1 MLGYFSTRP
10 VIEWRTPRFGD
21 AGKGVLDGVLPLAQQ
36 VELQQRAEAMAI
48 YRYNEGR
55 GEGGVRLDPVLR
67 AHLGLEQCDR

>member
-1 MLGYFSTRP
+1 M
-10 VIEWRTPRFGD
+10 IEWKTPRFGD

-55 GEGGVRLDPVLR
+55 GVGGVRLDPVLR
-67 AHLGLEQCDR
+67 AHLGLEPMR